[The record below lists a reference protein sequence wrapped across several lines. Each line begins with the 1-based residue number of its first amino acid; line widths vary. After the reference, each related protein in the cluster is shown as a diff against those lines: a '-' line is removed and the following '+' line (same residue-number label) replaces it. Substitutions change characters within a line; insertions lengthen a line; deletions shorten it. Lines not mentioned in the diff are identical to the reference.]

1 MSITEAVTVCFK
13 KYADFTGRASRPEF
27 WWFMLATT
35 IGNIILQLL
44 SLTLT
49 VVFVLVTL
57 LPSLAVGARRLH
69 DIGRTGW
76 WLLIGLIPLIGPLVL
91 IVFAVQ
97 RGEAGDNRF
106 GPPPSN
112 GAVPSPAAATFH

>member
-35 IGNIILQLL
+35 IGNFVLQLL

-76 WLLIGLIPLIGPLVL
+76 WLLICLIPLIGPLVI
-91 IVFAVQ
+91 IVFAAQ
-97 RGEAGDNRF
+97 PGNAGDNRF
-106 GPPPSN
+106 GAPPSN
-112 GAVPSPAAATFH
+112 GAVPSSAAATFH